1 MSAAACTVIKTEI
14 YRQLLPQ
21 LQDQNCEKPELLKRG
36 FHDCVENHNVTAKKE
51 SYLTENA
58 QYLVTMDSII
68 SCLTRCTRSTELY
81 L

>member
-21 LQDQNCEKPELLKRG
+21 LLDLNCKKRELLKGG
-36 FHDCVENHNVTAKKE
+36 FNGCVKPQCHGKE
-51 SYLTENA
+51 GKFSDSKFA
-58 QYLVTMDSII
+58 IFLVAMDRII
-68 SCLTRCTRSTELY
+68 SCLIRCTPSTELH

>member
-1 MSAAACTVIKTEI
+1 MSAAACIVIKTEI

-21 LQDQNCEKPELLKRG
+21 LQHLNYKPELLKGG
-36 FHDCVENHNVTAKKE
+36 FHGCVENHNVTAKEE

-58 QYLVTMDSII
+58 QYLVTMESII
-68 SCLTRCTRSTELY
+68 SRLTRCARSTEPY